1 MEGKENHIPLLS
13 SHSLTLDGS
22 ANTLACTTSLNG
34 SVNNL
39 NHSTNSS
46 GHTNANANANA
57 NTNTGGGGVPLG
69 NIAGPGA
76 GANANK
82 LAMSNIGSGKNW
94 FFERH
99 RIIPVYL
106 PNIIGYL
113 RIICSTVAIALAFTH
128 PRAMLVCYFFS
139 FVCDELDGRLARLFG
154 QQSTY
159 GAVLDMVTDRLST
172 AALLGIL
179 GVLYPSIAQVCV
191 LLTALDIAS
200 HWCHMYAS
208 LVSGGTSHKVLS
220 NHHNWLVRSY
230 YANRIFMGTCCVS
243 CEVLYLSLYALHFPL
258 FQEWVIPNSSWWKK
272 TFYLLH
278 SPLLDYN
285 TSTSPELSVFVFFAE
300 IAIPGFIIKQ
310 TINVIQLVQSMH
322 GLWLHDLKTM

>member
-1 MEGKENHIPLLS
+1 MEGKENNNNEQQPLTGPENIG
-13 SHSLTLDGS
+13 SHSLSLDGS
-22 ANTLACTTSLNG
+22 ANTLTCPTSLSG
-34 SVNNL
+34 SVN
-39 NHSTNSS
+39 S
-46 GHTNANANANA
+46 GGNANA
-57 NTNTGGGGVPLG
+57 NTTSTTAPLVH
-69 NIAGPGA
+69 
-76 GANANK
+76 K
-82 LAMSNIGSGKNW
+82 VAMCNIGSGKDW
-94 FFERH
+94 FFKRH
-99 RIIPVYL
+99 RIIPVYI

-128 PRAMLVCYFFS
+128 PRIMLVSYFFS
-139 FVCDELDGRLARLFG
+139 FVCDELDGRFARLYG

-179 GVLYPSIAQVCV
+179 AVLYPSIAQVCL

-200 HWCHMYAS
+200 HWCHMHAS

-243 CEVLYLSLYALHFPL
+243 CEVLYLSLYALHFPV
-258 FQEWVIPNSSWWKK
+258 FQQWVIPNSSWWNK

-278 SPLLDYN
+278 SQLLNYN
-285 TSTSPELSVFVFFAE
+285 SITDQAELSVFVLFAE
-300 IAIPGFIIKQ
+300 IAILGFVIKQ

>member
-1 MEGKENHIPLLS
+1 MGRESLRCGATPLVGLGLKREERERERQRERAVRRRTMDSNSSMTNLNGALNGNSKMAMNNLAEKSFTSRHSIIPL
-13 SHSLTLDGS
+13 
-22 ANTLACTTSLNG
+22 
-34 SVNNL
+34 
-39 NHSTNSS
+39 
-46 GHTNANANANA
+46 
-57 NTNTGGGGVPLG
+57 
-69 NIAGPGA
+69 
-76 GANANK
+76 
-82 LAMSNIGSGKNW
+82 
-94 FFERH
+94 
-99 RIIPVYL
+99 YL
-106 PNIIGYL
+106 PNIVGYL
-113 RIICSTVAIALAFTH
+113 RIACTTVSIASAFSH
-128 PRAMLVCYFFS
+128 PRSMLIFYFIS
-139 FVCDELDGRLARLFG
+139 FVCDELDGRLARLFS

-179 GVLYPSIAQVCV
+179 AVLYPSKAQICV
-191 LLTALDIAS
+191 FLQALDIAS

-208 LVSGGTSHKVLS
+208 LVSGGTSHKELS

-278 SPLLDYN
+278 SPLLVYN

-322 GLWLHDLKTM
+322 GLW